1 LAFVLKAHS
10 VVILTLY
17 ISLLSDCLEI
27 KIFEV
32 CRVWKLARLR
42 AGHNGTNI
50 LQHYQTLLCVARLHP
65 AEGAES
71 LSEMDGSCYCIEHT
85 VADSR
90 EWVVFLLAG

>member
-1 LAFVLKAHS
+1 LAFVLKVHG

-17 ISLLSDCLEI
+17 ISLLSDCSEI
-27 KIFEV
+27 KMFEI
-32 CRVWKLARLR
+32 CRVCKLARLR
-42 AGHNGTNI
+42 AGRNWTNI
-50 LQHYQTLLCVARLHP
+50 LQYYQTLLSVDLLQF

-90 EWVVFLLAG
+90 EWVVFLLAS